1 MQHASM
7 QSRTFLDGLS
17 YVLSSRQREA
27 VLAAVIPGPK
37 TPVQVARQTG
47 LHLPHVSRTLGQLVQ
62 TNLVERVAG
71 QRRGRL
77 YAASNLGQAV
87 FGQLAEERGD
97 RVVAP
102 MLRGSHLRQYYHWLE
117 ANFGADA
124 AHEILI
130 GIGLDPAGIA
140 AENWYP
146 LRLAIE
152 ALEKIEA
159 RFGDGTYETVRRML
173 RDEVGNF
180 SSVRRIVAR
189 VLPFTVLLELSPNA
203 YSREFNHGRL
213 EVDVHDHQVLMKNY
227 DWLSSPARCAAW
239 LGTYE
244 GLLTIIGAEGTVTKV
259 ACMLRGDPYCGYRF
273 DW

>member
-1 MQHASM
+1 MQNASSH
-7 QSRTFLDGLS
+7 SRSFLDGLS
-17 YVLSSRQREA
+17 YVLASRQREA

-62 TNLVERVAG
+62 TDLVERVAG

-102 MLRGSHLRQYYHWLE
+102 MVRGAHLRNYHHWVA

-124 AHEILI
+124 ANEILI
-130 GIGLDPAGIA
+130 GIGFDPASVGA
-140 AENWYP
+140 DSWYP
-146 LRLAIE
+146 LRFALE
-152 ALEKIEA
+152 AMEKIEG
-159 RFGDGTYETVRRML
+159 RFGDGTYATVRKML
-173 RDEVGNF
+173 REEAGNF
-180 SSVRRIVAR
+180 SSARRIIAR
-189 VLPFTVLLELSPNA
+189 VLPFNLLLELSPNA

-213 EVDVHDHQVLMKNY
+213 EVEVQDHQALMKNY

-239 LGTYE
+239 QGAYE
-244 GLLTIIGAEGTVTKV
+244 GFLNLIGIDGTVTKV
-259 ACMLRGDPYCGYRF
+259 ACMLRGDPYCGYRL

>member
-1 MQHASM
+1 MQNASSH
-7 QSRTFLDGLS
+7 SRSFLDGLS
-17 YVLSSRQREA
+17 YVLASRQREA
-27 VLAAVIPGPK
+27 VLAAVVPGPK

-47 LHLPHVSRTLGQLVQ
+47 LHLPHVSRTLSQLVH
-62 TNLVERVAG
+62 TDLVERVAG

-102 MLRGSHLRQYYHWLE
+102 MVRGAHLRNYHHWVA

-124 AHEILI
+124 ANEILI
-130 GIGLDPAGIA
+130 RVGFDPASVGA
-140 AENWYP
+140 DNWYP
-146 LRLAIE
+146 LRF
-152 ALEKIEA
+152 ALDAMEKIEA
-159 RFGDGTYETVRRML
+159 RFGDGTYTTVRKML
-173 RDEVGNF
+173 REEAGNF
-180 SSVRRIVAR
+180 SSARRIIAR
-189 VLPFTVLLELSPNA
+189 VLPFTLLLELSPNA

-213 EVDVHDHQVLMKNY
+213 EVEVQDHQALMKNY

-239 LGTYE
+239 QGAYE
-244 GLLTIIGAEGTVTKV
+244 GFLSLIGIDGTVTKV
-259 ACMLRGDPYCGYRF
+259 ACMLRGDPYCGYRL